1 MNAPGPSRRRVL
13 LIEDAEDIVELVTS
27 LFDDEGYAYTV
38 ATDGEA
44 GVAAAHACSP
54 DLILLDL
61 SLPKLSGWD
70 VIQRLRDDGLRT
82 PVVALTAHAM
92 RGDRERALALG
103 CDDYLSKPFEIDELL
118 AVLERYTG

>member
-1 MNAPGPSRRRVL
+1 VNAPGPSRRRVL

-38 ATDGEA
+38 AT
-44 GVAAAHACSP
+44 
-54 DLILLDL
+54 
-61 SLPKLSGWD
+61 
-70 VIQRLRDDGLRT
+70 DGLRT

>member
-1 MNAPGPSRRRVL
+1 VSAPEPAGRRVL

-27 LFDDEGYAYTV
+27 LFDDEGYAYSV

-44 GVAAAHACSP
+44 GVAAAHAWSP

-103 CDDYLSKPFEIDELL
+103 CDAYLSKPFEIDELL
-118 AVLERYTG
+118 AVLERYAG